1 MEGDNYLPIDKC
13 CYWRN
18 THEEREEELFPL
30 NQVREALGGLFDEIL
45 SAKEEKPDH
54 PLQLDTFKMQKF
66 LALVS
71 ASKFNGG
78 GLGST

>member
-1 MEGDNYLPIDKC
+1 MEGDNYLPTNKC
-13 CYWRN
+13 CYWRS
-18 THEEREEELFPL
+18 THEKREELFPL
-30 NQVREALGGLFDEIL
+30 NQVREAPGSLFDETL

-71 ASKFNGG
+71 A
-78 GLGST
+78 